1 MKKMCQYFDQISWKT
16 RAQKS
21 IDDGHEKLR
30 KHIYSTTQ
38 RIGDIWDVEI
48 EIKDISI
55 VSILSETV
63 MLLQWCS

>member
-38 RIGDIWDVEI
+38 RIGDI
-48 EIKDISI
+48 
-55 VSILSETV
+55 
-63 MLLQWCS
+63 